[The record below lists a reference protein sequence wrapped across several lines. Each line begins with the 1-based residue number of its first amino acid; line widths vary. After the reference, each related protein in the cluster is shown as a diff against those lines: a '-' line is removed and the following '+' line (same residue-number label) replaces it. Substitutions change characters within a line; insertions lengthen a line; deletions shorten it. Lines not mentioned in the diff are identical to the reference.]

1 MKEIHASFG
10 VLINVRKI
18 PEIDLKLKYLNFSK
32 SWHILVI
39 LMVLKYLS
47 YFWWS
52 HPGDVLWLFPV
63 SGGSGGTVYLRVCTP
78 MWPWGHHG
86 HIPQQRPRQEEE
98 VRGVPP
104 YLLCQNEVHPDQQ
117 GEKCQ
122 PQVGNIQGN
131 KPPNSIQQLIN
142 SIYLKPQVSN
152 I

>member
-1 MKEIHASFG
+1 
-10 VLINVRKI
+10 
-18 PEIDLKLKYLNFSK
+18 
-32 SWHILVI
+32 
-39 LMVLKYLS
+39 MVLKYLS

-52 HPGDVLWLFPV
+52 HMGDVLWLFPV
-63 SGGSGGTVYLRVCTP
+63 SGWSGGTVYLRVCTP

-122 PQVGNIQGN
+122 PQVSNIQGN

-142 SIYLKPQVSN
+142 SIYLKPQTSATYRSNFPQTSCQQHLKVIYLKQHASNIQGNKPPNQVSN
-152 I
+152 M